1 MRNLKRERL
10 KKYDFITVCN
20 IMLPFLIYNEAVTF
34 EVTASLYIKIRCLK
48 YFTDV
53 PRATNHLQS

>member
-1 MRNLKRERL
+1 MRNLKRDRL

-34 EVTASLYIKIRCLK
+34 EVTASLYIKIG

-53 PRATNHLQS
+53 PRATNHSQS

>member
-34 EVTASLYIKIRCLK
+34 EVTASLYIKNRIF
-48 YFTDV
+48 Y
-53 PRATNHLQS
+53 